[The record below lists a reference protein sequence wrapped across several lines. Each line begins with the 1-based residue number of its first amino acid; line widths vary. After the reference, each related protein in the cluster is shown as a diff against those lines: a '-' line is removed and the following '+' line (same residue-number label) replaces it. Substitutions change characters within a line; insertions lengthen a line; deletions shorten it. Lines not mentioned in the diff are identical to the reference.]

1 MFRGEMVGRS
11 FYDFQVQMGF
21 KEVSDVFQYE
31 EVSQKMRNRF
41 IFITENAFSN
51 YYSHVVKEF
60 WWNIINQIKIEM
72 GVMLYA
78 NPFSHE
84 VLEILL
90 NLEDRECIYV
100 FELIM
105 GEFVESYSSTDFR
118 NVEDFI
124 SKVNKMFLENSFGY
138 EFVSKHLIKVDRQF
152 THQEIRM
159 GAIQLLHEV
168 EFESASNEYMQAFT
182 DYKNGNLKSSIT
194 NAGKAFESTMKIICE
209 NLRYPYK
216 QSDTAK
222 KLISTLMTKEFIPTY
237 LQTHFSGVVNTLESG
252 LPTVRNKHSHG
263 DGAIEVEVTDKV
275 VRYALNLC
283 ATNIV
288 LLVEIYNEHVKN
300 M

>member
-1 MFRGEMVGRS
+1 MGRS

-31 EVSQKMRNRF
+31 EVSQKMRNKF

-72 GVMLYA
+72 GVMINA
-78 NPFSHE
+78 NPLSSE

-90 NLEDRECIYV
+90 NLEDRECIYA

-105 GEFVESYSSTDFR
+105 REFVELYSPTDFR

-138 EFVSKHLIKVDRQF
+138 EFVSEHLIKVDRQF

-159 GAIQLLHEV
+159 DAIQLLHEV
-168 EFESASNEYMQAFT
+168 EFESASIEYMQAFT
-182 DYKNGNLKSSIT
+182 DYRHGNLKSAIT

-209 NLRYPYK
+209 KMGYPYR
-216 QSDTAK
+216 QGDNAK
-222 KLISTLMTKEFIPTY
+222 KLISILMDKEFIPSY
-237 LQTHFSGVVNTLESG
+237 LQTHFSGLNNTIESG
-252 LPTVRNKHSHG
+252 LPTVRNKFSHG
-263 DGAIEVEVTDKV
+263 DGAIEVEVTGKV

-288 LLVEIYNEHVKN
+288 LLVEIYNEYIKN